1 MPIPDFQTLFLPV
14 LKLFSDQQEH
24 SRTDFIE
31 QLGKAFGL
39 NQEEMSDTLPSGQK
53 RFSNRINWALLY
65 LTKSGLLESTRRG
78 YRKIT
83 QRGKEVIQSNLLR
96 IDTNYLMRFPEFIKF
111 HPPLKKVSDEPTSPK
126 PIEPL
131 TPEEQ
136 LQKVYLELRNEL
148 ADEILGRLKSCHPSF
163 FERIVIDVIVK
174 MGYGGSRLD
183 AGKVIGKSGDG
194 GIDGII
200 KEDKLGLD
208 TIYIQAKRWDNTVGR
223 PEIQKFVGALTGQRA
238 KKGLFITTS
247 TFSNEAMEYASNID
261 MKVVLI
267 DGETLAQYM
276 IDYGVGV
283 SVAAAYEVKRID
295 SDYFSDE

>member
-111 HPPLKKVSDEPTSPK
+111 HPPVKKVSDEPTSPK

-148 ADEILGRLKSCHPSF
+148 ADEILGRLKSCHPSY